1 VQRVWA
7 AQRPLTISRSLALAL
22 APALALA
29 LALALAPSQLA
40 DPIASIIISGLV
52 LLSVAPLLGATV
64 GPLLSRVPEG
74 MEDRVRRAKFAIEKH
89 PDVARVEQL
98 HVWKMRGDHVVGTL
112 HVLLRGGAGAE
123 VDEQRVLRRV
133 KEEMARA
140 GITQL
145 CAQVE
150 RDDAVALGAAA
161 MAAAASAAAAEDAAG
176 GI

>member
-1 VQRVWA
+1 M
-7 AQRPLTISRSLALAL
+7 
-22 APALALA
+22 
-29 LALALAPSQLA
+29 
-40 DPIASIIISGLV
+40 

-98 HVWKMRGDHVVGTL
+98 HVWKMRGNHVVGTL

-133 KEEMARA
+133 QEEMARA

-161 MAAAASAAAAEDAAG
+161 AAAAAASAAAAEDAAG
-176 GI
+176 GV

>member
-1 VQRVWA
+1 VRA

-161 MAAAASAAAAEDAAG
+161 MAAAAASEAAAEDAAG